1 MELCIFAR
9 FHARPGNEEAV
20 SKAMLDG
27 MIPTKEEPGCLAIHH
42 FRSVRDP
49 QLFFIFSRWK
59 DVEAFERHAELPH
72 TVRFLEVVEPLI
84 DNAFDIHRTEQ
95 IR

>member
-1 MELCIFAR
+1 MTLHEGDLR
-9 FHARPGNEEAV
+9 FRWATP
-20 SKAMLDG
+20 
-27 MIPTKEEPGCLAIHH
+27 
-42 FRSVRDP
+42 
-49 QLFFIFSRWK
+49 SRWK

-72 TVRFLEVVEPLI
+72 TVRFLETAEPLI